1 MTETIGRRGSPAIQL
16 AIGTVALA
24 VAPAIAGVLAARSLG
39 PDGRGE
45 LAVALAV
52 ATIAGSVG
60 MRGYDVAIMSV
71 PRRDLDE
78 GSAIA
83 LIGRRARQALVVEGP
98 VAAVVAAMVLWRLPF
113 VLLVSVVAMSS
124 LSSGYLLLRALN
136 IRAARGRRVL
146 LTDCT
151 AAAVTL
157 CGAVVAADRG
167 AEAGVYVFAAC
178 RGVGSWVFCRS
189 FRPEHARQ
197 SRHGTTRRARLR
209 SACRTGLAGT
219 GLPDRCVP
227 SRSCGTGGGRWRCDG
242 RRVRSGASD
251 CRDDDHRA
259 APHGADRQRSDCR
272 CRRRSTLGLVR
283 HRATCDLVVCRAGDR
298 GHRRSAATDRPGVRA
313 GIREWDRGAPHPG
326 IGQRRFADVEDG
338 RGGAVRATSAEPCRG
353 GHPGCSSHHSRGNRS
368 TGRDRTGGGV
378 RGFASRLQCSTGSRG
393 GVVEIG
399 ASCLR
404 CRG

>member
-178 RGVGSWVFCRS
+178 VGLAAGCFVALSGRNT
-189 FRPEHARQ
+189 PAN
-197 SRHGTTRRARLR
+197 HGT
-209 SACRTGLAGT
+209 
-219 GLPDRCVP
+219 
-227 SRSCGTGGGRWRCDG
+227 G
-242 RRVRSGASD
+242 RRVEHVFAPLAGPAWRARVFQTAAFRLDRVVLAAVGGVATAGVYAAVLPIAEMTTIVQLHMAQIVNARIADAEGDRRWGSFVIARLAILSSAVLAIAVIV
-251 CRDDDHRA
+251 A
-259 APHGADRQRSDCR
+259 APQ
-272 CRRRSTLGLVR
+272 LI
-283 HRATCDLVVCRAGDR
+283 DLVYGPEFASGTAALRILALASVVSLMWRMAEAELFGRRAPSRAVAATLVAAVITVG
-298 GHRRSAATDRPGVRA
+298 GTALLGGIGPAAASVASLLGYSAALAVVVVSLRSVR
-313 GIREWDRGAPHPG
+313 
-326 IGQRRFADVEDG
+326 
-338 RGGAVRATSAEPCRG
+338 RA
-353 GHPGCSSHHSRGNRS
+353 
-368 TGRDRTGGGV
+368 
-378 RGFASRLQCSTGSRG
+378 
-393 GVVEIG
+393 
-399 ASCLR
+399 
-404 CRG
+404 